1 MLKNNHNAC
10 HWLIDLLRVYGKLS
24 SFSSVQEPSPPMDAY
39 YLPGAAA
46 NGIPETSHQGQNPAS
61 RKRKA
66 SGDTSAVKKS
76 RVR

>member
-1 MLKNNHNAC
+1 MTYCFITSLWKTSIVA
-10 HWLIDLLRVYGKLS
+10 S

-46 NGIPETSHQGQNPAS
+46 NGLPENSNPCQDTQNS
-61 RKRKA
+61 RKRKV